1 MITAPST
8 CFGMFDKKLSWS
20 LLEHNSLIGTEM
32 EEKRNKINIQYQY
45 AIENLYIDA
54 RVKAFKIVTTR

>member
-1 MITAPST
+1 
-8 CFGMFDKKLSWS
+8 MFDKKLSWS